1 MRKYAPDIHSLKNR
15 PACVRFFAGALAL
28 VTLLISLSACAET
41 SARYAPDSVHYNPA
55 YNSDIFYN
63 DKEDASAYIA
73 NAMWHMFGAIDDGR
87 NLVYR
92 FGNEPTWFEWMSEK
106 IMWSGDKAYIGEL
119 KNKIRAFPQT
129 ATGYMWSWGTYPF
142 WKVDNCYSIHYD
154 GTFRYINA
162 VYDVIAWEGNTDF
175 LFERDTDTAGGAYS
189 ALDASNGKTV
199 LQKTEACMDYIL
211 RYLNGENGII
221 LLTETSTYLAE
232 DGNERFDYVIETGE
246 YCWNNTGRDNSTAS
260 NYWDNLCFG
269 HYDGY
274 SGALFYS
281 ALASMEGI
289 YRKLG
294 GEYDEKA
301 EKLHQLKASV
311 RQKFS
316 DMYWSKEKGRFIA
329 CVDADGREV
338 DFGLTFHNFEIMK
351 YGLADENQAGQIF
364 AWVDGDRILEGEDRT
379 GEDIFSYAKIWER
392 TYKPEMTEIKNL
404 DLRLAAVSNTIAI
417 NNRENRKAKT
427 AWWHGPKGINVWGS
441 ASYGSHLENGGYI
454 FYPVFYE
461 LMARIRYEG
470 AQSAA
475 DRLYEIARVYEYNG
489 LVSDASALG
498 SAAWLEGLIGEFP
511 ESGLVPTVFLYGFL
525 GISAEYDGLYIA
537 PALPETNEYAG
548 VKKMVYAGNEYE
560 IREYRNGAL
569 EIMPGSGKV
578 DIPLIYTPEN
588 YENQAFTLTIE
599 SQNGDIVQSALTGT
613 DGQIKILLEGE
624 NIKKILI
631 SPEGK

>member
-1 MRKYAPDIHSLKNR
+1 MNSVSFSARMLSWALSIMLFLSSASVFSEETAPYAPNVD
-15 PACVRFFAGALAL
+15 
-28 VTLLISLSACAET
+28 
-41 SARYAPDSVHYNPA
+41 HYNPE
-55 YNSDIFYN
+55 YNDDLFYN
-63 DKEDASAYIA
+63 DKNDAAAYIS
-73 NAMWHMFGAIDDGR
+73 NAMWHMFGAVDDGR

-106 IMWSGDKAYIGEL
+106 IMWSGDKAYIAEL
-119 KNKIRAFPQT
+119 KSKIRAFPQT
-129 ATGYMWSWGTYPF
+129 QTGYMWSWGTYPF

-162 VYDVIAWEGNTDF
+162 VYDVISWEGNADF

-211 RYLNGENGII
+211 KYLNGENGII
-221 LLTETSTYLAE
+221 LLTEESTYLTE
-232 DGNERFDYVIETGE
+232 DGKERFDYVLETGE
-246 YCWNNTGRDNSTAS
+246 FCWNNTGRDNSTAS

-281 ALASMEGI
+281 ALSSMEGI

-294 GEYDEKA
+294 GEYIVKA
-301 EKLHQLKASV
+301 DKMHALKATV
-311 RQKFS
+311 RQKFN
-316 DMYWSKEKGRFIA
+316 DMYWSEEKGRYIA
-329 CVDADGREV
+329 CVDADGRKV

-351 YGLADENQAGQIF
+351 YGLADANRAGQIF
-364 AWVDGDRILEGEDRT
+364 AWVDGDRILDGEDRT
-379 GEDIFSYAKIWER
+379 GKDIFSYAKIWER

-404 DLRLAAVSNTIAI
+404 DLRLAAVTNTIAI

-427 AWWHGPKGINVWGS
+427 AWWHGPNGINVWGS

-470 AQSAA
+470 AQAA
-475 DRLYEIARVYEYNG
+475 VERLYEIARVYEYNG

-498 SAAWLEGLIGEFP
+498 SAPWLEGLIGEFP
-511 ESGLVPTVFLYGFL
+511 ESGLVPTVYLYGL
-525 GISAEYDGLYIA
+525 MGVSAEHDGLHIA
-537 PALPETNEYAG
+537 PAFPDQYKYMG
-548 VKKMVYAGNEYE
+548 VKKIAYAKNAYEIRAYKDSTLEILPLDGKADLNLIYAPEACREEYE
-560 IREYRNGAL
+560 IVISFSDREETF
-569 EIMPGSGKV
+569 EIAADASGS
-578 DIPLIYTPEN
+578 
-588 YENQAFTLTIE
+588 
-599 SQNGDIVQSALTGT
+599 IVLNLTGEGIT
-613 DGQIKILLEGE
+613 SIKVLPVE
-624 NIKKILI
+624 
-631 SPEGK
+631 S